1 MNNDHFH
8 GSSMNNGRKFDI
20 CLMNPPY
27 ANHPGDGLYVK
38 FLNKC
43 INITNN
49 LISINPDGP
58 ITGHGSGS
66 LAKYAFKEF
75 RENLDSYNFDIELID
90 GKQFDAAIK
99 SNICII
105 KFDRNKDHNIHL
117 NYYGHEE
124 DFDKQKDIN
133 IFFYNDY
140 LVEFDK
146 KIRKYVKEN
155 GCIEDHMKLTAG
167 YGDFVKSK
175 LKEINPDKS
184 KLFVYFLK
192 PNASFPYA
200 KMKKNDLDKV
210 KEYNDEDQYKK
221 SMCYVEFDKS
231 EKNKAENFL
240 NYLDSDL
247 VKLCIKFSTLS
258 NIQNI
263 NRYTIIPWLDFS
275 KSYTDE
281 ELFEMI
287 GMKYDKEE
295 IDKILKK

>member
-1 MNNDHFH
+1 
-8 GSSMNNGRKFDI
+8 
-20 CLMNPPY
+20 
-27 ANHPGDGLYVK
+27 
-38 FLNKC
+38 
-43 INITNN
+43 
-49 LISINPDGP
+49 
-58 ITGHGSGS
+58 
-66 LAKYAFKEF
+66 
-75 RENLDSYNFDIELID
+75 
-90 GKQFDAAIK
+90 
-99 SNICII
+99 
-105 KFDRNKDHNIHL
+105 
-117 NYYGHEE
+117 
-124 DFDKQKDIN
+124 
-133 IFFYNDY
+133 
-140 LVEFDK
+140 
-146 KIRKYVKEN
+146 
-155 GCIEDHMKLTAG
+155 
-167 YGDFVKSK
+167 
-175 LKEINPDKS
+175 
-184 KLFVYFLK
+184 
-192 PNASFPYA
+192 
-200 KMKKNDLDKV
+200 MKKNDLDKV